1 MKENP
6 KRQLYFTNQYNNRI
20 SNLFEFP
27 ATVFLNEWFKF
38 KLGTSI
44 DWWSNY
50 LKECNWSGINTKNI
64 NLPRSF
70 SLSSSHNK
78 NSIKS
83 NQRAK
88 TSNNWMMR
96 YHQKR
101 TWPLSL
107 AFVLTFFLSFVTKAS
122 ESRMLW
128 SFGDNNFADSDNIN
142 HPPQSFEEISAT
154 AHQHQAQLPE
164 FPPSQMSDQ
173 MVQGNSRK

>member
-1 MKENP
+1 
-6 KRQLYFTNQYNNRI
+6 
-20 SNLFEFP
+20 
-27 ATVFLNEWFKF
+27 
-38 KLGTSI
+38 
-44 DWWSNY
+44 
-50 LKECNWSGINTKNI
+50 
-64 NLPRSF
+64 
-70 SLSSSHNK
+70 
-78 NSIKS
+78 
-83 NQRAK
+83 
-88 TSNNWMMR
+88 MR

-128 SFGDNNFADSDNIN
+128 SFGDNNFADSDSIN